1 MRLWQK
7 LVLMNVVSVGGCL
20 LLLMLLPGHLP
31 RSVYFITAILAF
43 GLVNAIAFLGPHL
56 SRGADDRSEHIQ
68 TLVTLGLII
77 FAGFLAWM
85 FFRS

>member
-20 LLLMLLPGHLP
+20 LLLTLVPGHLP
-31 RSVYFITAILAF
+31 LSVYFVTGILAF
-43 GLVNAIAFLGPHL
+43 GLVNSIAFLGPHL
-56 SRGADDRSEHIQ
+56 SKGSDDRSERIQ
-68 TLVTLGLII
+68 MLITLGLII